1 MAPRQTPTIAVARV
15 TFRCP
20 WAVSAEYDS
29 STDRGGIAGFDE
41 DQTVHVGLCACAA
54 VTGTAAADGRGL
66 VVDPDRLTWPS
77 LQGRLQLSTETL
89 LPVAMG
95 TIEGALLRPRSAAL
109 FGDYYVSR
117 PFFGN
122 VGGVRLT
129 SGLVTGPRGAM
140 FGPGQATAP
149 GPFSFGTVSRGAQA
163 TGSTFPDA
171 NGDATQTLP
180 YVGIGYSGS
189 SLRGGWGFS
198 ADLGITAE
206 NAGNQRLMRS
216 LMSQSLD
223 DTLRDL
229 RLTPVLQLGVSYRF

>member
-1 MAPRQTPTIAVARV
+1 MRIRPFAL
-15 TFRCP
+15 
-20 WAVSAEYDS
+20 
-29 STDRGGIAGFDE
+29 GFA
-41 DQTVHVGLCACAA
+41 LALA
-54 VTGTAAADGRGL
+54 VTSAAAAEGRGL
-66 VVDPDRLTWPS
+66 VVDPERLTWPS

-89 LPVAMG
+89 LPVAVG
-95 TIEGALLRPRSAAL
+95 NIEGALLRPRSAAL

-122 VGGVRLT
+122 AGGVRLT
-129 SGLVTGPRGAM
+129 SGLVTGPRGAV
-140 FGPGQATAP
+140 FGPGQAMAP
-149 GPFSFGTVSRGAQA
+149 SAFGVGTVSRGSQP
-163 TGSTFPDA
+163 TGSMSADA
-171 NGDATQTLP
+171 NGDQTQTLP
-180 YVGIGYSGS
+180 YLGIGYSGS